1 MAPMDPD
8 DAPHPA
14 DDPLVNP
21 GAEYQTTAQTE
32 RTGPDAPVGAF
43 AGGTG
48 PGYAAGEDAP
58 GILPRRTMIAQAAVD
73 TFGQTGARL
82 ASAWIALVA
91 VLAVFAPFLANS
103 YPVTMRDADG
113 VRHFPILAS
122 LTPVDVLL
130 LIVFFVMGGYLLLAR
145 PSAKRFLWAL
155 AWVLAVGGGAAFWR
169 TGLDHFRAEF
179 DQILPFSLLDGSD
192 LWLIAQIAGAS
203 LLVVAGA
210 VVPPLLLP
218 ARQALPL
225 GLALLL
231 VVAVLAVFPV
241 EAPDNPRYEVFREAQ
256 AAGSVTGVRRTV
268 IPFSPN
274 DRLSDLGNLRLKA
287 PSADHWMGTT
297 LYGEDVLSRMI
308 YACRIALAIGFIATG
323 IAVVIGV
330 VLGGL
335 MGYFGGI
342 VDLVGMR
349 FLEIIEAIPSLIL
362 LLIVMVSFGRNIY
375 YMMITLGLIGW
386 TGNARFIRAEFLKLR
401 KQDFVQ
407 AAQAA
412 GLPLRS
418 ILFRHMLPN
427 GIAPVLGQR
436 QLRRRQRPML
446 LESVLSF
453 LGLGLLPEDPSWGQ
467 LLDQARKGGAGFN
480 WWIATYPG
488 LGDLPDGLRLHP
500 HRRGDARRHRP
511 EAGQVGVRFTTEAQ
525 RGTGPEEG
533 EEGSA
538 TLLPPP
544 ALCPSVP
551 LW

>member
-1 MAPMDPD
+1 MEQ

-14 DDPLVNP
+14 DDALINP
-21 GAEYQTTAQTE
+21 GAEYQTEAQP
-32 RTGPDAPVGAF
+32 GAPAGAF
-43 AGGTG
+43 ADGGG

-58 GILPRRTMIAQAAVD
+58 GILPRRTMLAQAALD

-82 ASAWIALVA
+82 AALWIAIVA

-103 YPVTMRDADG
+103 FPITLLDDKG
-113 VRHFPILAS
+113 VRRFPLLES
-122 LTPVDVLL
+122 LTPVDALL
-130 LIVFFVMGGYLLLAR
+130 LVLFFLLGGYVLFAR
-145 PSAKRFLWAL
+145 PKARQFAWAL
-155 AWVLAVGGGAAFWR
+155 LWTLAVGGGAAFWKA
-169 TGLDHFRAEF
+169 GIDHFRVEF
-179 DQILPFSLLDGSD
+179 NAMLPFSALNGSD
-192 LWLIAQIAGAS
+192 VWLIAQIAGAS

-218 ARQALPL
+218 ARQAVPL
-225 GLALLL
+225 GIALLGVVLALG
-231 VVAVLAVFPV
+231 VFPV
-241 EAPDNPRYEVFREAQ
+241 KAPDNPRYESFRKAE
-256 AAGSVTGVRRTV
+256 AAGEVTAVRRAV
-268 IPFSPN
+268 IPYSPN
-274 DRLSDLGNLRLKA
+274 DRLGDLGNLRLKP
-287 PSADHWMGTT
+287 PSGAHWMGTT

-323 IAVVIGV
+323 IAVVLGV

-335 MGYFGGI
+335 MGYFGGW

-349 FLEIIEAIPSLIL
+349 VVEIVEAIPTLIL

-375 YMMITLGLIGW
+375 LMMVTIGLKSW
-386 TGNARFIRAEFLKLR
+386 TSDARFIRAEFLKLR

-412 GLPLRS
+412 GLPLPS

-427 GIAPVLGQR
+427 GIAPVLVNVSFGVGSAI
-436 QLRRRQRPML
+436 L

-488 LGDLPDGLRLHP
+488 SAIFLTVFAFILIGESMR
-500 HRRGDARRHRP
+500 DAIDP
-511 EAGQVGVRFTTEAQ
+511 KLKKAD
-525 RGTGPEEG
+525 
-533 EEGSA
+533 
-538 TLLPPP
+538 
-544 ALCPSVP
+544 
-551 LW
+551 